1 MRHAFLTA
9 AAMGALLA
17 SGGCSLFGNSGTSP
31 GPDEF
36 RVVTKA
42 PLSVPPEYSLR
53 PPAAGTSVPAE
64 ADPARAPVATAFGST
79 VGVDASA
86 AEKALVSAADASAT
100 NPMIRSIVDYEEAG
114 VVRKARDDA
123 DEILTYNSDGTVE
136 DGATGNEPV
145 TIARGSGERI
155 KLPGT

>member
-1 MRHAFLTA
+1 MRQAFLTM

-17 SGGCSLFGNSGTSP
+17 TGGCLSSGGTS

-53 PPAAGTSVPAE
+53 PPVAGTSTPSE
-64 ADPARAPVATAFGST
+64 ADPTRAPVATAFGTT
-79 VGVDASA
+79 VG
-86 AEKALVSAADASAT
+86 ADASDVERALVAAAGANAT
-100 NPMIRSIVDYEEAG
+100 NPMIRSVVDYEESG
-114 VVRKARDDA
+114 TVRKTRSDA
-123 DEILTYNSDGTVE
+123 DQIMAYRGEGAVE
-136 DGATGNEPV
+136 DSATGGGEV
-145 TIARGSGERI
+145 TIARGSGNRI

>member
-1 MRHAFLTA
+1 MRQAFLTM

-17 SGGCSLFGNSGTSP
+17 TAGCIGGGGPS

-42 PLSVPPEYSLR
+42 PLSIPPEYSLR
-53 PPAAGTSVPAE
+53 PPPAGTTVPAE
-64 ADPARAPVATAFGST
+64 ADPTRAPVATAFGST
-79 VGVDASA
+79 VGADASA
-86 AEKALVSAADASAT
+86 AERALVTAAGANAT

-114 VVRKARDDA
+114 TVRKSREDA
-123 DEILTYNSDGTVE
+123 DQILTYQDGGPVE
-136 DGATGNEPV
+136 DSATGDGEV
-145 TIARGSGERI
+145 SIARGSGDRI

>member
-1 MRHAFLTA
+1 MRQAFLTV

-17 SGGCSLFGNSGTSP
+17 TAGCLGGGGPS

-53 PPAAGTSVPAE
+53 PPPAGTSVPAE
-64 ADPARAPVATAFGST
+64 ADASRAPVATAFGST
-79 VGVDASA
+79 VGAGASA
-86 AEKALVSAADASAT
+86 AERALVSAAGANAT
-100 NPMIRSIVDYEEAG
+100 NPMIRSIVDYEESG
-114 VVRKARDDA
+114 TVRKASEDA
-123 DEILTYNSDGTVE
+123 DQILGYEDTGPVEDSATGDGTVS
-136 DGATGNEPV
+136 
-145 TIARGSGERI
+145 IARGSGDRI